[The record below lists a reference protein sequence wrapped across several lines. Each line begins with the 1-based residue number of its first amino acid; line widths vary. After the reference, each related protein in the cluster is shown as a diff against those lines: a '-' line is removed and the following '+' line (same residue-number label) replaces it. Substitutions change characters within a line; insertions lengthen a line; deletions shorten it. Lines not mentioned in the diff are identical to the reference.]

1 MEFMR
6 TTKQILKCSTT
17 PWTNIYIDC
26 VQISVSYVEIVT
38 QTEPVAFLQSINNN
52 KYGKLSSLIT
62 LYWAQLSQSCSIYCC
77 NNNLGIQY
85 TCNCYICCMA
95 HAHVSPSQ
103 LVLHLAASR
112 IVCCSGQYDVL
123 PVQCG
128 HFNYPTRVL
137 HLPQLK

>member
-52 KYGKLSSLIT
+52 KYGKLSSLHCIGH
-62 LYWAQLSQSCSIYCC
+62 IYLRAVLFIVVS